1 MNIGD
6 AAKATGLSS
15 KTIRYY
21 ESIDLI
27 AADRMENGY
36 RSYTEAHVHKL
47 RFVQRARGLGFSI
60 DDCRALPSLYEDKHR
75 ASAEV
80 KNIAQK
86 HLEDIEGKISELQDL
101 QETLSHLIE
110 HCAGDHR
117 PDCPIM
123 DGLSGAQ
130 NEVFGKAPKLQ

>member
-21 ESIDLI
+21 ESIDLV
-27 AADRMENGY
+27 AADRLENGY
-36 RSYTEAHVHKL
+36 RSYSDAHVHKL

-60 DDCRALPSLYEDKHR
+60 DDCRALLSLYEDEHR

-80 KNIAQK
+80 KSIAQK
-86 HLEDIEGKISELQDL
+86 HLEDIEAKISELQNL
-101 QETLSHLIE
+101 QQTLSHLVE

-123 DGLSGAQ
+123 DGLSGEGGEASA
-130 NEVFGKAPKLQ
+130 KAPKLH

>member
-21 ESIDLI
+21 ESIALVV
-27 AADRMENGY
+27 ADRMANGY
-36 RSYTEAHVHKL
+36 REYEDMHVHKL

-60 DDCRALPSLYEDKHR
+60 EDCRALLSLYEDQNR

-80 KNIAQK
+80 KNIAKK
-86 HLEDIEGKISELQDL
+86 HLSEIEAKITELQNL
-101 QETLSHLIE
+101 QKTLSHLVE
-110 HCAGDHR
+110 DCAGDHR

-123 DGLSGAQ
+123 DGLSGTQ
-130 NEVFGKAPKLQ
+130 HETNPTTEKPH